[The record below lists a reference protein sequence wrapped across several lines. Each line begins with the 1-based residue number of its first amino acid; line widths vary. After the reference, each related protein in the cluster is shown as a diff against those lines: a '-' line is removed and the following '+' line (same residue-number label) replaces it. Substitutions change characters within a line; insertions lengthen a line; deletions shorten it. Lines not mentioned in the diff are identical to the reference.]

1 MNKYPMFSMSFLG
14 SRTANSVRRQAQREL
29 EREKALNDECQR
41 AIDLK
46 EHYFSNRQVHKS
58 LFHSL
63 FYILNYRSILKVQ
76 LLLII
81 LNYYLNVLIYLV
93 MKFVY
98 LMTNYNNELK
108 SHYNLIV
115 ILNQ

>member
-46 EHYFSNRQVHKS
+46 EHYFSNRQVHFVFF
-58 LFHSL
+58 LYCF
-63 FYILNYRSILKVQ
+63 
-76 LLLII
+76 
-81 LNYYLNVLIYLV
+81 VL
-93 MKFVY
+93 MFSFTDQCGKFIG
-98 LMTNYNNELK
+98 
-108 SHYNLIV
+108 S
-115 ILNQ
+115 